1 LDYQSA
7 LLDIKFYNLY
17 SQKNDH
23 DEQCNKIT
31 NYEQTSTQMFS
42 FLPSVSDFKTK
53 QRTHSLQ
60 SKFKF
65 LSTELDAFFFYI
77 KGNYRNPG
85 YGFLFTNDYTTHL
98 TGAQLFSYADTAT
111 LRALAGPDSPNN
123 TYLTELDRV
132 DNFLNANSYD
142 IKVDYHVPFKI
153 SDDYSGKI
161 SVGGKYHKSGFDL

>member
-65 LSTELDAFFFYI
+65 LSMERDTFFFCI

-85 YGFLFTNDYTTHL
+85 YGFLFNNDYTTHL
-98 TGAQLFSYADTAT
+98 TGAQLFNYADTAT

-123 TYLTELDRV
+123 T
-132 DNFLNANSYD
+132 
-142 IKVDYHVPFKI
+142 
-153 SDDYSGKI
+153 
-161 SVGGKYHKSGFDL
+161 